1 MVPWELKSHKG
12 WLPTT
17 SSCLS
22 AAKKVSVV
30 WYMFGTCL
38 VQICKW
44 NVAFSIYMDEQ
55 LDSNQYIDVSR
66 KHNHLPFAEYMASE
80 RLQPLATLV
89 PSDVA
94 PEDSCWLWGNWD
106 SGSCP
111 VRNDPQN
118 LVLEANVRPNLGL
131 CIIICLN
138 FCRCLELWDWFW
150 NAAGTSRVQEKT
162 DYCRTEQH
170 RSTHLVLQRFT
181 RVSHPTSTHSTVL
194 HHQNWMTL
202 KGYQGESEKQN
213 RIINKVMINKVIAS
227 YSIQRL
233 GMI

>member
-94 PEDSCWLWGNWD
+94 PEASCWLWGNWD

-118 LVLEANVRPNLGL
+118 LVLGSKCSAKSGTLHHYLPQFLSLSWTLGL
-131 CIIICLN
+131 ILKCCGDFSGARKNWLLQDRATQINSPCTSKVHTRQPPHQHTLDGATPSKLN
-138 FCRCLELWDWFW
+138 D
-150 NAAGTSRVQEKT
+150 
-162 DYCRTEQH
+162 
-170 RSTHLVLQRFT
+170 
-181 RVSHPTSTHSTVL
+181 P
-194 HHQNWMTL
+194 
-202 KGYQGESEKQN
+202 QGIPRGSEKQN